1 MSSEVQIVRR
11 RDAQSRDAFD
21 KLFSEIPQQIA
32 QLEHRQNISSSPQLW
47 LKLLAY
53 GNHRNCEF
61 WTAMSS
67 KTGEPLARIGADIQK
82 STPQVGS
89 IGFFD
94 CRDSPEGHAA
104 GQFLIRTALDWLEKS
119 EVKNVVAPMD
129 FNSWFN
135 YRFKLREPNVD
146 KEVDKVWEPT
156 APDFHRKLFLK
167 CDFDNFLDFA
177 SLTYEVPSQ
186 DIWNAYLQKLRPD
199 YESVTQTYGYQLR
212 PFYQQ
217 DKLIEDLQSVCELS
231 NLAFADNPMFEEIPF
246 DIFREMML
254 GLAQKTNMSASRI
267 CTSSSGEI
275 VGFAF
280 CFSDKD
286 ELIYKTV
293 AVHPAHRSKGI
304 ANAFTFEIS
313 DFCMRNN
320 IYKTT
325 GALIRSGNASEKI
338 GQSHG
343 QFAKPNQI
351 HKYVLLQKALK

>member
-11 RDAQSRDAFD
+11 SEAQSRQAFD
-21 KLFSEIPQQIA
+21 LSFAEMPQLIA
-32 QLEHRQNISSSPQLW
+32 HLDGRQAFSSSTQLW

-61 WTAMSS
+61 WTAISS
-67 KTGEPLARIGADIQK
+67 KTGEPLARIGADIQRA
-82 STPQVGS
+82 SPRVGA

-94 CRDSPEGHAA
+94 CRDNAEGHAA
-104 GQFLIRTALDWLEKS
+104 GQDLIQQAVRWLRNL
-119 EVKNVVAPMD
+119 EVENIVAPMD
-129 FNSWFN
+129 YNSWFN
-135 YRFKLREPNVD
+135 YRFKVREPNTIGTID
-146 KEVDKVWEPT
+146 KAWEPT
-156 APDFHRKLFLK
+156 APDFHRSLFLK
-167 CDFDNFLDFA
+167 CDFTHFLDFV

-199 YESVTQTYGYQLR
+199 YESVTKTHSYQMR
-212 PFYQQ
+212 AFHQKDQ
-217 DKLIEDLQSVCELS
+217 LIEDLKKVYELS
-231 NLAFADNPMFEEIPF
+231 NVAFADNPMFEEIPF
-246 DIFREMML
+246 DIFKEMML
-254 GLAQKTNMSASRI
+254 GLAQKTNMNASRI
-267 CTSSSGEI
+267 CTSSSGEV

-304 ANAFTFEIS
+304 ANAFTYEIS
-313 DFCMRNN
+313 DFCKSNN
-320 IYKTT
+320 ICKTT

-343 QFAKPNQI
+343 QFANPSHI
-351 HKYVLLQKALK
+351 HKYVLLRRALK